1 MERDAWLAK
10 ATGPVPNWLLEA
22 YQNPHPALSHNKMY
36 MFSDYVLG

>member
-1 MERDAWLAK
+1 MTQSAHRIEPENIRW
-10 ATGPVPNWLLEA
+10 VMLEA